1 MATKSNFATLVLV
14 VATVMAVL
22 KGGTAKVYFVG
33 DSLGWT
39 VPSGG
44 AAVYAN
50 WSSQHNFTTGDI
62 LVFNFVPG
70 QHDVA
75 KVTKDAFDKCNST
88 SPISLLTLSPANF
101 TLSAAGEHHFICT
114 FGQHCLGG
122 QKLSVSVSS
131 TSSSPPPASP
141 PTTSPSMAPSPT
153 PSAATSP
160 PPQSPPTTSPS
171 PSPSMAPSPAPSA
184 ATSPPP
190 QSPATSP
197 SPTPSATPPAGTTSP
212 PPPPATASMPSPPSE
227 TTLTPPPP
235 PSSAPRKVVAATLTI
250 MSIALGVMF

>member
-14 VATVMAVL
+14 VATAMAL
-22 KGGTAKVYFVG
+22 LNGAAAKVYFVG

-50 WSSQHNFTTGDI
+50 WSSQHNFTTGDV

-101 TLSAAGEHHFICT
+101 TLSTAGEHHFICT

-141 PTTSPSMAPSPT
+141 PTTSPSMAPSPA

-160 PPQSPPTTSPS
+160 PPQSQPTTSS

-235 PSSAPRKVVAATLTI
+235 PSSAPRKVVAATLTV
-250 MSIALGVMF
+250 MSIALGVTF